1 MPGESTTARVW
12 LIAELAGVV
21 LLAVIACLA
30 AVVQLA
36 PWLLPGRTP

>member
-12 LIAELAGVV
+12 LIAELAGVA
-21 LLAVIACLA
+21 LLAAVACLA
-30 AVVQLA
+30 AAAQLA